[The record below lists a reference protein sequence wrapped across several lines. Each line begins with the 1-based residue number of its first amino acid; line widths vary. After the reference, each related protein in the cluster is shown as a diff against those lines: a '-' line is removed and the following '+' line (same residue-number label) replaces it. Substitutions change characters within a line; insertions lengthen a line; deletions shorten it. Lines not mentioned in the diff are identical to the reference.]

1 MDFDFQ
7 DNLNEQAGH
16 MLFISGIAGIRQR
29 QALLQGQNQQ
39 IASHNQQVALQ
50 NKQVTLLEEQ
60 LRIEKNAQFAQEER
74 LQVEQLRL
82 AAENAERAWRRQ
94 QAASQM
100 EHAERVRL
108 IRNLIADAV
117 SDLQKLKK
125 RYP

>member
-7 DNLNEQAGH
+7 DNLNQHAGH

-39 IASHNQQVALQ
+39 IISHNQQISLLQ
-50 NKQVTLLEEQ
+50 EQ
-60 LRIEKNAQFAQEER
+60 LRVEKNAQLAQEER

-108 IRNLIADAV
+108 VRNFIADAL

-125 RYP
+125 HYP